1 MQKVP
6 KLTYTE
12 QEAAEAL
19 GVSVRA
25 LSRARG
31 SRELAFHQDRPR
43 ARVFYLRADLEAW
56 ATRGRVEA
64 KDRA

>member
-31 SRELAFHQDRPR
+31 SRELAYHQDRPR
-43 ARVFYLRADLEAW
+43 TRIFYLRADLEAW
-56 ATRGRVEA
+56 ATRGRVEVE
-64 KDRA
+64 DRA